1 MSCCHT
7 YQPQPIEHVRETM
20 LRITHCNTRWSSQIR
35 TYFVTYQDYQTRQ
48 LVTKEGNPSRP
59 IHTRHNQY
67 THTGNTR
74 QPELNSKVPR
84 VHLPSRA
91 QLEGCH
97 SELNLKNVTCL
108 TPIPSSTQG
117 IRSELNSRNTS
128 KPTLKI
134 S

>member
-1 MSCCHT
+1 MS
-7 YQPQPIEHVRETM
+7 
-20 LRITHCNTRWSSQIR
+20 
-35 TYFVTYQDYQTRQ
+35 QDYQTRQ
-48 LVTKEGNPSRP
+48 LVTKEGSPCRP

-67 THTGNTR
+67 THTDNTR

-97 SELNLKNVTCL
+97 SELNLKNATCL